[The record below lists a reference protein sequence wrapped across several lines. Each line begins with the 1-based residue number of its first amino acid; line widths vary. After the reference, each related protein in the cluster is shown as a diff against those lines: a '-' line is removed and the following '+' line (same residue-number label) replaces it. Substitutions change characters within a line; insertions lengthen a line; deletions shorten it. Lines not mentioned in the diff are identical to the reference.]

1 MDYVYL
7 VLGFILLV
15 IGGEY
20 LVRSSVALS
29 FKLKLSKMMI
39 GLTVVSFATS
49 APELL
54 VSVQAAFDDF
64 SDVSLGN
71 VIGSNIANIGLVL
84 GLSSMLTVIAVEKD
98 FYRVNWPMMVLMS
111 VLLYFFLWTD
121 LELVRWEGIFFL
133 ILIVIYI
140 IYLLNNS
147 RIASIP
153 EEANEQLKKTSNF
166 KMVVWLV
173 LGSASLY
180 FGSEWLVDGA
190 VGLSRAFGISQRVI
204 SVSIIAVGTSVP
216 ELAASVMSIIKG
228 EKAISLGNLIG
239 SNIFNIASV
248 LGITAILKP
257 IAVESPE
264 ILNNDLIWM
273 IGVAAATLPL
283 ALIKPR
289 NQFTRWSG
297 FILFLTFITFNILAY
312 YN

>member
-1 MDYVYL
+1 MDYLYL

-71 VIGSNIANIGLVL
+71 VIGSNIANLGLVL
-84 GLSSMLTVIAVEKD
+84 GLSSMLTVIAVERD
-98 FYRVNWPMMVLMS
+98 FYQVNWPMMLLMS

-121 LELVRWEGIFFL
+121 LELARWEGIVFL
-133 ILIVIYI
+133 IMIISYI

-153 EEANEQLKKTSNF
+153 EEADEQLKNTSNF
-166 KMVVWLV
+166 KMVIWLV

-190 VGLSRAFGISQRVI
+190 VGLSRSFGISQRVI

-257 IAVESPE
+257 IAVETPE

-273 IGVAAATLPL
+273 IGVAVATLPL
-283 ALIKPR
+283 ALIKPK

>member
-84 GLSSMLTVIAVEKD
+84 GLSSMLTIIAVERD
-98 FYRVNWPMMVLMS
+98 FYQVNWPMMLLMS

-121 LELVRWEGIFFL
+121 LELARWEGIVFL
-133 ILIVIYI
+133 IMIISYI

-153 EEANEQLKKTSNF
+153 EEADESLKKTSNF
-166 KMVVWLV
+166 KVVLWLV
-173 LGSASLY
+173 IGSAALY

-190 VGLSRAFGISQRVI
+190 VGLSRSFGISQRVI
-204 SVSIIAVGTSVP
+204 SVSVIAVGTSVP
-216 ELAASVMSIIKG
+216 ELAASIISIIKG

-239 SNIFNIASV
+239 SNIFNIATV
-248 LGITAILKP
+248 LGTTAILKP
-257 IAVESPE
+257 IAVESTE
-264 ILNNDLIWM
+264 ILSNDLIWM
-273 IGVAAATLPL
+273 IGIALLTLPL

-289 NQFTRWSG
+289 NQFNRWNG
-297 FILFLTFITFNILAY
+297 FILFLTFIAFNILAY

>member
-71 VIGSNIANIGLVL
+71 VIGSNIANLGLVL
-84 GLSSMLTVIAVEKD
+84 GLSSMLTVIAVERD
-98 FYRVNWPMMVLMS
+98 FYQVNWPMMLLMS

-121 LELVRWEGIFFL
+121 LELARWEGIVFL
-133 ILIVIYI
+133 IMIISYI

-153 EEANEQLKKTSNF
+153 EEADESLKKTSNF
-166 KMVVWLV
+166 KVILWLV
-173 LGSASLY
+173 IGSAALY

-190 VGLSRAFGISQRVI
+190 VGLSRSFGISQRVI
-204 SVSIIAVGTSVP
+204 SVSVIAVGTSVP
-216 ELAASVMSIIKG
+216 ELAASIISIIKG

-239 SNIFNIASV
+239 SNIFNIATV

-257 IAVESPE
+257 IAVESTE
-264 ILNNDLIWM
+264 ILSNDLIWM
-273 IGVAAATLPL
+273 IGIALLTLPL

-289 NQFTRWSG
+289 NQFNRWNG
-297 FILFLTFITFNILAY
+297 FILFLTFIAFNILAY

>member
-1 MDYVYL
+1 MNYIL
-7 VLGFILLV
+7 LILGFILLV
-15 IGGEY
+15 VGGEY

-29 FKLKLSKMMI
+29 FKFKLSKMMI

-54 VSVQAAFDDF
+54 VSIQAAFDDF

-84 GLSSMLTVIAVEKD
+84 GLSSMLTVISVERD
-98 FYRVNWPMMVLMS
+98 FYRVNWPMMLLMS
-111 VLLYFFLWTD
+111 GLLYLFLWTD
-121 LELVRWEGIFFL
+121 LELSRWEGVIFL
-133 ILIVIYI
+133 ILIVSYI

-147 RIASIP
+147 RITAIP
-153 EEANEQLKKTSNF
+153 EEADENLKKTSNF
-166 KMVVWLV
+166 KVIIWLV
-173 LGSASLY
+173 IGSAALY

-190 VGLSRAFGISQRVI
+190 VGLSEKFGISQRVI

-216 ELAASVMSIIKG
+216 ELAASIISIIKG

-257 IAVESPE
+257 IAVESTK
-264 ILNNDLIWM
+264 ILSNDLIWM
-273 IGVAAATLPL
+273 IGIAAVTLPL
-283 ALIKPR
+283 ALIKPK
-289 NQFTRWSG
+289 NQFTRWNG
-297 FILFLTFITFNILAY
+297 FILFLGFIIFNILAY
-312 YN
+312 YE

>member
-1 MDYVYL
+1 MDYVLL

-15 IGGEY
+15 VGGEY

-84 GLSSMLTVIAVEKD
+84 GLSSMLAVIAVEKD
-98 FYRVNWPMMVLMS
+98 FYQVNWPVMLILS
-111 VLLYFFLWTD
+111 GLLYFFLWTD
-121 LELVRWEGIFFL
+121 LTLARWEGVVFL
-133 ILIVIYI
+133 IIIVSYV

-147 RIASIP
+147 RITTIP
-153 EEANEQLKKTSNF
+153 EEADEQLKKTSNF
-166 KMVVWLV
+166 KVAIWLL
-173 LGSASLY
+173 LGSAALY

-190 VGLSRAFGISQRVI
+190 VGLSKSYGISQRVI

-216 ELAASVMSIIKG
+216 ELAASIMSIVKG

-257 IAVESPE
+257 IKVQSTE
-264 ILNNDLIWM
+264 ILSNDIIWM
-273 IGVAAATLPL
+273 IVIAAITLPL
-283 ALIKPR
+283 AIIKPK
-289 NQFTRWSG
+289 NQFTRWNGFLLFMG
-297 FILFLTFITFNILAY
+297 FIIFNILAY

>member
-1 MDYVYL
+1 MDYVL
-7 VLGFILLV
+7 LILGFILLV

-98 FYRVNWPMMVLMS
+98 FYQVNWPVMLILS
-111 VLLYFFLWTD
+111 GLLYLFLWTD
-121 LELVRWEGIFFL
+121 LTLARWEGVVFL
-133 ILIVIYI
+133 IIIVSYI
-140 IYLLNNS
+140 LYLLKNS
-147 RIASIP
+147 KIVTVP
-153 EEANEQLKKTSNF
+153 EEADEQLKKTSNIKIIF
-166 KMVVWLV
+166 WLI
-173 LGSASLY
+173 LGAAALY

-190 VGLSRAFGISQRVI
+190 VGLSKSFGISQRVI

-216 ELAASVMSIIKG
+216 ELAASIISIIKG

-257 IAVESPE
+257 IQVESTE
-264 ILNNDLIWM
+264 ILSNDIIWM
-273 IGVAAATLPL
+273 IAIAAVTLPL
-283 ALIKPR
+283 AIIKPK
-289 NQFTRWSG
+289 NKFTRWNGFLLFTG
-297 FILFLTFITFNILAY
+297 FIIFNILAY
-312 YN
+312 YD

>member
-1 MDYVYL
+1 MDYVLL

-15 IGGEY
+15 VGGEY

-84 GLSSMLTVIAVEKD
+84 GLSSMLAVIAVEKD
-98 FYRVNWPMMVLMS
+98 FYQVNWPVMLILS
-111 VLLYFFLWTD
+111 GLLYFFLWTD
-121 LELVRWEGIFFL
+121 LTLARWEGVVFL
-133 ILIVIYI
+133 IIIVSYV

-147 RIASIP
+147 RITTIP
-153 EEANEQLKKTSNF
+153 EEADEQLKKTSNF
-166 KMVVWLV
+166 KVSIWLL
-173 LGSASLY
+173 LGSAALY

-190 VGLSRAFGISQRVI
+190 VGLSKSFGISQRVI

-216 ELAASVMSIIKG
+216 ELAASIMSIVKG

-257 IAVESPE
+257 IKVQSTE
-264 ILNNDLIWM
+264 ILSNDIIWM
-273 IGVAAATLPL
+273 IVIAAITLPL
-283 ALIKPR
+283 AIIKPK
-289 NQFTRWSG
+289 NQFTRWNGFLLFMG
-297 FILFLTFITFNILAY
+297 FIIFNILAY

>member
-1 MDYVYL
+1 MNYVL
-7 VLGFILLV
+7 LILGFILLV
-15 IGGEY
+15 VGGEY

-84 GLSSMLTVIAVEKD
+84 GLSSMLTVISVERD
-98 FYRVNWPMMVLMS
+98 FYRVNWPMMLLMS
-111 VLLYFFLWTD
+111 GLLYLFLWTD
-121 LELVRWEGIFFL
+121 LELSRWEGIIFL
-133 ILIVIYI
+133 ILIVSYI

-147 RIASIP
+147 RITAIP
-153 EEANEQLKKTSNF
+153 EEADENLKKTSNF
-166 KMVVWLV
+166 KVILWLV
-173 LGSASLY
+173 IGSAALY

-190 VGLSRAFGISQRVI
+190 VGLSEKFGISQRVI

-216 ELAASVMSIIKG
+216 ELAASIISIVKG

-257 IAVESPE
+257 IAVESTK
-264 ILNNDLIWM
+264 ILSNDLIWM
-273 IGVAAATLPL
+273 IGIAAVTLPF
-283 ALIKPR
+283 ALIKPK
-289 NQFTRWSG
+289 NQFTRWNG
-297 FILFLTFITFNILAY
+297 FILFLGFIMFNILAY
-312 YN
+312 YE

>member
-64 SDVSLGN
+64 SDVSFGN
-71 VIGSNIANIGLVL
+71 VIGSNIASIGLVL

>member
-1 MDYVYL
+1 MDYVLL

-15 IGGEY
+15 VGGEY

-84 GLSSMLTVIAVEKD
+84 GLSSMLAVIAVEKD
-98 FYRVNWPMMVLMS
+98 FYQVNWPVMLILS
-111 VLLYFFLWTD
+111 GLLYFFLWTD
-121 LELVRWEGIFFL
+121 LTLARWEGVVFL
-133 ILIVIYI
+133 IIIVSYV

-147 RIASIP
+147 RITTIP
-153 EEANEQLKKTSNF
+153 EEADEQLKKTSNF
-166 KMVVWLV
+166 KVSIWLL
-173 LGSASLY
+173 LGSAALY

-190 VGLSRAFGISQRVI
+190 VGLSKSYGISQRVI

-216 ELAASVMSIIKG
+216 ELAASIMSIVKG

-257 IAVESPE
+257 IKVQSTE
-264 ILNNDLIWM
+264 ILSNDIIWM
-273 IGVAAATLPL
+273 IVIAAITLPL
-283 ALIKPR
+283 AIIKPK
-289 NQFTRWSG
+289 NQFTRWNGFLLFMG
-297 FILFLTFITFNILAY
+297 FIIFNILAY

>member
-1 MDYVYL
+1 MDYLYL

-84 GLSSMLTVIAVEKD
+84 GLSSMLTIIAVERD

-121 LELVRWEGIFFL
+121 LELARWEGIVFL
-133 ILIVIYI
+133 TLIISYI

-153 EEANEQLKKTSNF
+153 EEADESLKKTSNF
-166 KMVVWLV
+166 KVILWLV
-173 LGSASLY
+173 IGSAALY

-190 VGLSRAFGISQRVI
+190 VGLSRSFGISQRVI

-273 IGVAAATLPL
+273 IGVAVATLPL
-283 ALIKPR
+283 ALIKPK